1 MNIIIIIGL
10 IFLNGIFSMSE
21 IAIIT
26 SKRVRLKKLIEKGSI
41 GALSALILSENPI
54 HFFSTVQIGITL
66 ISIFNGAF
74 GESSLVASLTPKI
87 RFFSLMRDHA
97 HEISLVI
104 VVFSITFFSLI
115 FGELIPKRIAMQYS
129 EKAASIISP
138 LMLFL
143 LKLMGPFVKI
153 LTISTESILD
163 IFNIKYKK
171 NDLITE
177 EEIYKLFREGFDIGI
192 FNKIEYN
199 LASRALKLDDQCAI
213 TLMTPR
219 MKVNFINIDDNIEK
233 NLIKILDSSYNYF
246 PVYKKSIS
254 KIIGTLNTKTLFKK
268 IISNRSIVNIDITSA
283 IQPPLFIPETIS
295 TMQLLETFK
304 KNKSEL
310 SLVIDEYG
318 ELEGIITIN
327 DIIHSLI
334 GDISNSYQEEI
345 EFCEDGSWIIS
356 ASMTF
361 DRFKELLSNQV
372 NFPVK
377 ISRNYHTLAGFVM
390 TFLGHIPKISE
401 NFIWKNIKIEVIDM
415 NNNKIERLLVTILND
430 KNKY

>member
-54 HFFSTVQIGITL
+54 HFFSTIQIGITL

-74 GESSLVASLTPKI
+74 GEASLVASLTPKI
-87 RFFSLMRDHA
+87 EFFSLMRPYA
-97 HEISLVI
+97 HEISLII

-129 EKAASIISP
+129 EKVASIISP

-163 IFNIKYKK
+163 ILNIKYKK

-177 EEIYKLFREGFDIGI
+177 EEISKLFREGVDIGI

-199 LASRALKLDDQCAI
+199 IASRALKLDDQCVIA
-213 TLMTPR
+213 LMTPR
-219 MKVNFINIDDNIEK
+219 MKVNFIDIDDDIEK
-233 NLIKILDSSYNYF
+233 NLIKIFNSSYNYF

-254 KIIGTLNTKTLFKK
+254 QIIGTLNTKTLFKK
-268 IISNRSIVNIDITSA
+268 IIFNRSIINIDIASA
-283 IQPPLFIPETIS
+283 VQPPLFIPETIS
-295 TMQLLETFK
+295 IMQLLETLK

-318 ELEGIITIN
+318 EIEGIITIN

-334 GDISNSYQEEI
+334 EDISDNIYQEEI
-345 EFCEDGSWIIS
+345 EFCEDGSWIIN

-361 DRFKELLSNQV
+361 DRFQELLSTQV
-372 NFPVK
+372 NFPIK
-377 ISRNYHTLAGFVM
+377 NSRNYHTLAGFVM
-390 TFLGHIPKISE
+390 TFLGHIPRISE
-401 NFIWKNIKIEVIDM
+401 NFTWKNLKIEVIDM
-415 NNNKIERLLVTILND
+415 NNNRIERLLITIL
-430 KNKY
+430 KNKK